1 MVPITLYHHKL
12 NSTLLT
18 TVMSS
23 KSYPKAVVVI
33 LSLENSECPW
43 GITCLT
49 GIQEPHNYAC
59 HTKKVC
65 KFPMLTSNYYIIS
78 KSQKLANKQIIQW
91 ISVVF
96 QWDSKN
102 RVIPSASVSIFLRV
116 GLRDQQCLTFFLFFF
131 FSFSPYILYRGYYQV
146 AQRYQWQEQYLT
158 RT

>member
-23 KSYPKAVVVI
+23 KSYPKAIVVI

-78 KSQKLANKQIIQW
+78 KSQKWANKRIIQW

-96 QWDSKN
+96 QWDSKKQGN
-102 RVIPSASVSIFLRV
+102 TLCFSQHFPKSWPEGPAMP
-116 GLRDQQCLTFFLFFF
+116 DF
-131 FSFSPYILYRGYYQV
+131 FSLLLLLLLPI
-146 AQRYQWQEQYLT
+146 
-158 RT
+158 